1 MKKFL
6 SATTAAALVLQVLS
20 APAHADLDDNEKAAL
35 AGLAVLGIAALTHH
49 KDHYREGYPPSGGD
63 ETAQF
68 ELGYR
73 DGLHNEPF
81 DPHRS
86 STAFAQG
93 YDAGQKERSNRL
105 AHKSNGVGGV
115 NVPQAALNACFTDA
129 VRGVFQTSESHVH
142 VTKAA
147 QEGADTYYIELAHGH
162 KHVVCT
168 VNSRGEIFNTEYRRL

>member
-1 MKKFL
+1 MKKML
-6 SATTAAALVLQVLS
+6 ALVAAAGLAVNAWS
-20 APAHADLDDNEKAAL
+20 APALAELNDDEKAAL
-35 AGLAVLGIAALTHH
+35 AGLAVLGIAALSHH
-49 KDHYREGYPPSGGD
+49 KDHYREGYQPANGD

-81 DPHRS
+81 DPNRS

-93 YDAGQKERSNRL
+93 YDAGHTERANSL

-115 NVPQAALNACFTDA
+115 NVPQAALNSCFTDA
-129 VRGVFQTSESHVH
+129 VQGVFQTSASNVH